1 MLYGSTSSCA
11 LVSLALPPVGQL
23 ADAPL
28 KLSEHAGAHR
38 TVAEALHVSHNGKY
52 VVSGGNDRIVKVW
65 DGKQLAKPSTAR
77 GRKASADVQAFVGHS
92 DHVTRVAFS
101 ADGTSL
107 LTVGGGDAIFV
118 WEFCGDAAVDEA
130 AVVEASI
137 EQAEAERMKALA
149 LDDDHAPSPRTT
161 PAQALNMPS
170 ALPAAAAAAAS
181 VAAAQAAG
189 IYGDEIMPPVP
200 EGAIEALRARLRH
213 LEEEDDDEEAPA
225 ARGGRVAWGA
235 KTEEEFE
242 EAFEAAGA
250 AAAEEEAF
258 LTRKHAFEE
267 AFGTPFKKQAFEQ
280 DEEEEA
286 AVGKAART
294 RDGAE
299 AFGGRELLDLPKKR
313 FQPNPLYEDDEAD
326 DDDDDDDEE
335 DDDEDD
341 SYEEEAEAEAAA
353 RAEQESGGDDALAA
367 LASAVSLERLLG
379 FSTHAHDHVL
389 WHPEHGRLIYA
400 SGDTLMLH
408 YYAAPGG
415 PSQQPLRA
423 GGGEIATLGGSDDH
437 ALVAVG
443 AGGDAPIAVW
453 DLSGAAPRLG
463 VRLPGHQG
471 GVQALAFSHSQAVG
485 GCDLLASLGLAD
497 GSLRLSQLSTAQPL
511 LHAALARPQHVVSW
525 SHDNLELATGGAGGL
540 YGWRVGWDEVDEAD
554 GGRGAVTDGGGGV
567 VTLAYLEPQPARVPW
582 SADGDGGGTRDP
594 HAQLTAVVH
603 LAALHGDAP
612 CILTGDTAGC
622 LALWGEGEAPL
633 AVWSCAHALQEID
646 LLHASAVDDEE
657 TMGGGSAKW
666 VVVVAGAGP
675 TREVLRFELTMPT
688 DGASAPTIAPLS
700 RTSLDGAAV
709 GMAWSDGAAQGIV
722 GTDAG
727 NIWHVHWASPQ
738 PATPLVSA
746 VPPPMTQLAMP
757 RQLSSSGGGGGG
769 GGGHAPPPAGMAT
782 VSRGT
787 VMDGAAC
794 GVLLWDARRAGC
806 AQPLARV
813 HFATDVAT
821 CVALSPTSGGRD
833 GEGEIALAIGYASGA
848 VRLLYVDQLAM
859 EPTPLCQHAEAV
871 VALAFAPHGR
881 VLSATAAGDVRLSSV
896 AEGSQTVR
904 GAPPPPP
911 PPPSKRASICVAAAR
926 THIDALDVL
935 PMNLPGL
942 SASACWLCATAAQ
955 EVQVWP
961 LVLPIV
967 PDQRA
972 GDTASV
978 SAAAAAAAAAAAPPP
993 LAQLQLERDDALISL
1008 PTEMQPLGWRCLA
1021 VFCPYHPQLVA
1032 ACGVTQRKQ
1041 VGSCDLLAPE
1051 P

>member
-1 MLYGSTSSCA
+1 
-11 LVSLALPPVGQL
+11 
-23 ADAPL
+23 
-28 KLSEHAGAHR
+28 
-38 TVAEALHVSHNGKY
+38 
-52 VVSGGNDRIVKVW
+52 
-65 DGKQLAKPSTAR
+65 
-77 GRKASADVQAFVGHS
+77 
-92 DHVTRVAFS
+92 
-101 ADGTSL
+101 
-107 LTVGGGDAIFV
+107 
-118 WEFCGDAAVDEA
+118 
-130 AVVEASI
+130 
-137 EQAEAERMKALA
+137 MKALA
-149 LDDDHAPSPRTT
+149 LDDDDHAPSPRTT

-170 ALPAAAAAAAS
+170 GLPAVGAAAAS

-189 IYGDEIMPPVP
+189 VYGDEIMPPVP
-200 EGAIEALRARLRH
+200 ESAIEALRARLRH
-213 LEEEDDDEEAPA
+213 LEEEEDNDDAPA
-225 ARGGRVAWGA
+225 GRAG
-235 KTEEEFE
+235 
-242 EAFEAAGA
+242 GA
-250 AAAEEEAF
+250 AAAEEEEEAEAF
-258 LTRKHAFEE
+258 LTRKQAFEE
-267 AFGTPFKKQAFEQ
+267 AFGTPFKKQAFEEK

-286 AVGKAART
+286 VGKAVRT

-299 AFGGRELLDLPKKR
+299 AFGGRDLLDLPKKR

-326 DDDDDDDEE
+326 EDEDDDDEDDE

-341 SYEEEAEAEAAA
+341 SYEDEAEAEAAA
-353 RAEQESGGDDALAA
+353 RAEQEAGGDDALAA

-415 PSQQPLRA
+415 PRQQPLRA

-540 YGWRVGWDEVDEAD
+540 YGWRVGWDEVDEDD
-554 GGRGAVTDGGGGV
+554 GGRGAVIDGGGGGV

-582 SADGDGGGTRDP
+582 SADGDGGGARDP

-675 TREVLRFELTMPT
+675 TREVLRFELRMPT

-709 GMAWSDGAAQGIV
+709 GMAWSDGAAQGVV

-757 RQLSSSGGGGGG
+757 RQLCSSGGGGGG
-769 GGGHAPPPAGMAT
+769 GGGGGQAPPPAVMAT

-833 GEGEIALAIGYASGA
+833 GEGETALAIGYASGA

-859 EPTPLCQHAEAV
+859 EPTPLCQHDEAV

-904 GAPPPPP
+904 GAPPPLPP
-911 PPPSKRASICVAAAR
+911 PPTSTRASIYVAAAR

-942 SASACWLCATAAQ
+942 TASACWLCATAAQ

-961 LVLPIV
+961 LSLPIV

-972 GDTASV
+972 GEAASV
-978 SAAAAAAAAAAAPPP
+978 SAAAAAAAAPPL

-1041 VGSCDLLAPE
+1041 VRSCPLLAPE